1 VVVLLGTV
9 SACALSLLWPASAGA
24 ATVRVRPG
32 QTLTQIAATYGTTVG
47 ALVSANGIRNPNLV
61 VAGTTLT
68 VPSVG
73 AAAAGSTST
82 TGVALGGTY
91 AVASRGDSLWSIAT
105 RNGTSVAAL
114 ARANGISVTSTILVG
129 RRLVLPAHTSS
140 VAAPMSLQSQR
151 YPASLLA
158 SSSRLTFVP
167 LFQQWA
173 AHFGVPASLLE
184 GTCWWESGWQMG
196 VVSPTGAVGIGQ
208 LEPSTVTTF
217 RSVLGDP
224 SLSASDTSDNIEIA
238 AAYLHQLLAQ
248 TGGNQRLALAGYYQ
262 GLASVRRIGML
273 PSTVQYVQ
281 GVLAT
286 AVLFN

>member
-1 VVVLLGTV
+1 MVVLAGTV
-9 SACALSLLWPASAGA
+9 VACALSLLWTASAGA

-47 ALVSANGIRNPNLV
+47 ALASANGIRNPNLV
-61 VAGTTLT
+61 VIGTTLT

-73 AAAAGSTST
+73 ATATGSTST
-82 TGVALGGTY
+82 TAAATGGTY
-91 AVASRGDSLWSIAT
+91 AVAAPGDSLWSIAT

-129 RRLVLPAHTSS
+129 RRLVLPTHTSS
-140 VAAPMSLQSQR
+140 VAVPMSLQSQR

-173 AHFGVPASLLE
+173 THFGVPTALLE
-184 GTCWWESGWQMG
+184 GTCWWESGWQTG
-196 VVSPTGAVGIGQ
+196 VVSSTGAVGIGQ

-273 PSTVQYVQ
+273 PSTVQYVH

-286 AVLFN
+286 AVLFS